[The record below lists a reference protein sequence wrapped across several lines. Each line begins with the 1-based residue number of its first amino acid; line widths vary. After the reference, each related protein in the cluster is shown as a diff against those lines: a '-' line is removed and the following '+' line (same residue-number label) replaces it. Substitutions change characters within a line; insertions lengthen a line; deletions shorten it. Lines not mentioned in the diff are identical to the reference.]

1 MCFLAE
7 GGSEWNPPQDSSA
20 LAGRKTA
27 QPWSCSS
34 ASWCGCIYPA
44 AKATWS
50 SLPSVFGLNPELC
63 PVLLGWFVFFF
74 FPCNLGLVFWDDSA
88 RNAKRYGCFLA
99 LAESCHVLGATQRG
113 DGTPLPALGWLGTL
127 SLGRSQGF
135 SVGPGSFQ
143 SKVQVQKTQHWN
155 KPLVSCNV
163 CIHLF
168 DSFLFASWLL
178 SIIRL
183 FQLFSQ

>member
-1 MCFLAE
+1 MNEIL
-7 GGSEWNPPQDSSA
+7 P
-20 LAGRKTA
+20 RTA
-27 QPWSCSS
+27 QPSLEGKLLSRGAAAALADVVAYILLLKPLGPPCHQCLGSILSC
-34 ASWCGCIYPA
+34 ARYFWAG
-44 AKATWS
+44 
-50 SLPSVFGLNPELC
+50 F
-63 PVLLGWFVFFF
+63 FFF

-143 SKVQVQKTQHWN
+143 SKVQVQKTQH
-155 KPLVSCNV
+155 
-163 CIHLF
+163 
-168 DSFLFASWLL
+168 
-178 SIIRL
+178 
-183 FQLFSQ
+183 